1 MNHSEA
7 RSSIMNLI
15 LSTQSKFSHVFLI
28 KWAKISPST
37 FPHPQQDF
45 SFTHLF
51 IDSFNSYFVLLLK
64 HCPASAEDR
73 KVDEYSLV

>member
-1 MNHSEA
+1 
-7 RSSIMNLI
+7 MNLI
-15 LSTQSKFSHVFLI
+15 LSAQSKFSHIFLI
-28 KWAKISPST
+28 KWAKIIPFT

-64 HCPASAEDR
+64 HCPVFAEDR
-73 KVDEYSLV
+73 KVEEYSLV